1 MNFLEAIEAEVERRD
16 RASAMSSIRAA
27 VLNCIRQEKVGID
40 RALELVRAK
49 TMEAIDDPAHNA
61 KMIADLR
68 VEEPQMSMGDID
80 AAMTEA
86 TKSTIDMMNDALASA
101 KEAFES
107 LRELVRIDESYDRKP
122 IV

>member
-16 RASAMSSIRAA
+16 RASAMSSIRAS
-27 VLNCIRQEKVGID
+27 VLACIRQEKVGID

-49 TMEAIDDPAHNA
+49 TLEAINDPAHNE

-68 VEEPQMSMGDID
+68 VEEPQMSMSDIE

-101 KEAFES
+101 KEAFEN